1 MERTRLDV
9 GELYGY
15 AVCLLAIVTFL
26 VASAELVDGVL
37 DLREPPYT
45 TSYRE
50 GPSLVTLES
59 YRLDLLDRAEPRDS
73 AVAAAA
79 SLPPDSTLQRMFER
93 ERLYRL
99 AVSHQTSRKTIVVNL
114 VLQVLA
120 LGLFTSHWIWL
131 RRRERSAR
139 VPEA

>member
-1 MERTRLDV
+1 MDRSSFDV
-9 GELYGY
+9 GALYGY

-26 VASAELVDGVL
+26 VASAELVEGVL

-45 TSYRE
+45 TTYRE

-59 YRLDLLDRAEPRDS
+59 YRLDLLDRAGLRDS
-73 AVAAAA
+73 AVAAA
-79 SLPPDSTLQRMFER
+79 SLPPDSTLQSMFER

-99 AVSHQTSRKTIVVNL
+99 ALSHQTSRKTIIVNL

-120 LGLFTSHWIWL
+120 VGLFTAHWIWL
-131 RRRERSAR
+131 RRRERETSAVER
-139 VPEA
+139 

>member
-1 MERTRLDV
+1 MDRSNFDV
-9 GELYGY
+9 GALYGY

-26 VASAELVDGVL
+26 VASAELVEGVL

-45 TSYRE
+45 TTYRE

-59 YRLDLLDRAEPRDS
+59 YRMDLLDRAAPRDS
-73 AVAAAA
+73 ALAAATR
-79 SLPPDSTLQRMFER
+79 LPQDSTLQSMFER

-99 AVSHQTSRKTIVVNL
+99 ALSHQTSRKTIMVNL

-120 LGLFTSHWIWL
+120 IGLFTAHWIWL
-131 RRRERSAR
+131 RRRERGGSA
-139 VPEA
+139 VEG